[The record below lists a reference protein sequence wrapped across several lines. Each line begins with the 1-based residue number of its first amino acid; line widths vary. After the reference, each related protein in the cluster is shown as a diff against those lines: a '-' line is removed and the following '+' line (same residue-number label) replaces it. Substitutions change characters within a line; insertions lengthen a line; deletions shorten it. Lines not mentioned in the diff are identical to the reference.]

1 LQLFYYIYRMEEI
14 EPLTKKFKTVQE
26 YASMNFISV
35 QAVYKRIKSGKLKA
49 RKLGKLT
56 LIDLN

>member
-1 LQLFYYIYRMEEI
+1 MEEI